1 MNAKA
6 IRMSLVEQIKL
17 VREDAEAI
25 PQAET
30 IANLVGK
37 TIKVFQLEMQAEAMR
52 EAGKKFD
59 VIADILNK

>member
-1 MNAKA
+1 
-6 IRMSLVEQIKL
+6 MSLVEQIKL

-59 VIADILNK
+59 VIADILDK

>member
-59 VIADILNK
+59 VIADILDK

>member
-37 TIKVFQLEMQAEAMR
+37 TIKVFQLEMQAEGMR
-52 EAGKKFD
+52 EAGKKFA
-59 VIADILNK
+59 VISDILDK